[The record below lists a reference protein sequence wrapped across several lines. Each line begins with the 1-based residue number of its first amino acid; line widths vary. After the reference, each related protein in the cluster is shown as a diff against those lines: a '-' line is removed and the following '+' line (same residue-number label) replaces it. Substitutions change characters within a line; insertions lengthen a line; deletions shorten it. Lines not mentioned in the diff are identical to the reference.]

1 MVLVVIYCLNYDD
14 SGDFGVFG
22 FGCANRLVLLF
33 LNFFLPIS
41 SFSCQYMLHPDI
53 SDLAL
58 DHYQS
63 VSGIWKDGN
72 RIVKILTHSGKGHQA
87 YRIKRAYIGLLGID
101 L

>member
-1 MVLVVIYCLNYDD
+1 
-14 SGDFGVFG
+14 
-22 FGCANRLVLLF
+22 
-33 LNFFLPIS
+33 
-41 SFSCQYMLHPDI
+41 MLHPDI

-87 YRIKRAYIGLLGID
+87 HRIKRAYIGLLGID

>member
-1 MVLVVIYCLNYDD
+1 
-14 SGDFGVFG
+14 
-22 FGCANRLVLLF
+22 
-33 LNFFLPIS
+33 
-41 SFSCQYMLHPDI
+41 MLHPDI

-72 RIVKILTHSGKGHQA
+72 IIVKILTHSGKGHQA
-87 YRIKRAYIGLLGID
+87 HRIKRAYIGLLGID

>member
-1 MVLVVIYCLNYDD
+1 MVRNGSKRGLHQT
-14 SGDFGVFG
+14 VFLQNIV
-22 FGCANRLVLLF
+22 FCQLALLARMSVLL
-33 LNFFLPIS
+33 
-41 SFSCQYMLHPDI
+41 HPHI

-58 DHYQS
+58 AHYQS

-87 YRIKRAYIGLLGID
+87 HRRKRAYIGLLGID